1 MFVKKT
7 DGLFHPCAAYIGR
20 REGRYDAQTTLSGG
34 ACVADGGGRGAA
46 AALAVCGVAEYA
58 DRRAHAS
65 PWEWG
70 KALYW
75 PVLAAL
81 LLLRWMAAD
90 ETEHPV
96 GRAWWLAAALPLV
109 MTGACW
115 ALGAA
120 GESILWIWL
129 AVLTLGLPAGLLPRG
144 RGSALLPLTL
154 AVLLGAA
161 YLLFT
166 VLPPLGGPFTDPAD
180 VSALAP
186 IPY

>member
-1 MFVKKT
+1 MRKRLYRA
-7 DGLFHPCAAYIGR
+7 GLAW
-20 REGRYDAQTTLSGG
+20 LM
-34 ACVADGGGRGAA
+34 
-46 AALAVCGVAEYA
+46 AVGVALLLRWLYVVWPNTLTA
-58 DRRAHAS
+58 VLTPVSAS

-90 ETEHPV
+90 ETERPA

-120 GESILWIWL
+120 GESIQI
-129 AVLTLGLPAGLLPRG
+129 G
-144 RGSALLPLTL
+144 RAH
-154 AVLLGAA
+154 V
-161 YLLFT
+161 
-166 VLPPLGGPFTDPAD
+166 
-180 VSALAP
+180 
-186 IPY
+186 

>member
-1 MFVKKT
+1 MGGPNT
-7 DGLFHPCAAYIGR
+7 RTAGLTP
-20 REGRYDAQTTLSGG
+20 GG
-34 ACVADGGGRGAA
+34 ASAGGG
-46 AALAVCGVAEYA
+46 
-58 DRRAHAS
+58 
-65 PWEWG
+65 G
-70 KALYW
+70 KALDW

-81 LLLRWMAAD
+81 LVRRWRAAD
-90 ETEHPV
+90 ETERPA
-96 GRAWWLAAALPLV
+96 GRAWWRAAALPLV

-120 GESILWIWL
+120 GESVLWIWL

>member
-1 MFVKKT
+1 
-7 DGLFHPCAAYIGR
+7 
-20 REGRYDAQTTLSGG
+20 
-34 ACVADGGGRGAA
+34 
-46 AALAVCGVAEYA
+46 
-58 DRRAHAS
+58 
-65 PWEWG
+65 
-70 KALYW
+70 
-75 PVLAAL
+75 
-81 LLLRWMAAD
+81 MAAD
-90 ETEHPV
+90 ETEHPA

-115 ALGAA
+115 VLGAA

-129 AVLTLGLPAGLLPRG
+129 AVLTLGLPAGLLSRG

>member
-1 MFVKKT
+1 MRKRLYRA
-7 DGLFHPCAAYIGR
+7 GLAW
-20 REGRYDAQTTLSGG
+20 LM
-34 ACVADGGGRGAA
+34 
-46 AALAVCGVAEYA
+46 AVGVALLLRWLYVVWPNTLTA
-58 DRRAHAS
+58 VLTPVSAS

-90 ETEHPV
+90 ETERP
-96 GRAWWLAAALPLV
+96 
-109 MTGACW
+109 ACW

-129 AVLTLGLPAGLLPRG
+129 AVLTLGLPAGLLSRG

>member
-1 MFVKKT
+1 MRKRLYRA
-7 DGLFHPCAAYIGR
+7 GLAW
-20 REGRYDAQTTLSGG
+20 LM
-34 ACVADGGGRGAA
+34 
-46 AALAVCGVAEYA
+46 AVGVALLLRWLYVVWPNTLTA
-58 DRRAHAS
+58 VLTPVSAS

-90 ETEHPV
+90 ETEHPA

-129 AVLTLGLPAGLLPRG
+129 AVLTLGAPGGTSVARA
-144 RGSALLPLTL
+144 R
-154 AVLLGAA
+154 LGA
-161 YLLFT
+161 
-166 VLPPLGGPFTDPAD
+166 PAAD
-180 VSALAP
+180 ARGAARRGVSALHGAAAARRTVHGSGGC
-186 IPY
+186 IRARADSVLIGT

>member
-1 MFVKKT
+1 M
-7 DGLFHPCAAYIGR
+7 
-20 REGRYDAQTTLSGG
+20 
-34 ACVADGGGRGAA
+34 
-46 AALAVCGVAEYA
+46 AVGVALLLRWLYVVWPNTLTA
-58 DRRAHAS
+58 VLTPVSAS

-90 ETEHPV
+90 ETERPA

-129 AVLTLGLPAGLLPRG
+129 AVLTLGLPAGLLSRG

>member
-1 MFVKKT
+1 MRRRFYRA
-7 DGLFHPCAAYIGR
+7 GLGSLMAVGTALLLRWLYAAWPN
-20 REGRYDAQTTLSGG
+20 TLT
-34 ACVADGGGRGAA
+34 
-46 AALAVCGVAEYA
+46 AVLTPV
-58 DRRAHAS
+58 DAS

-75 PVLAAL
+75 PLLAAL

-90 ETEHPV
+90 GTERP
-96 GRAWWLAAALPLV
+96 GDGGLWLAAVLPLV

-120 GESILWIWL
+120 GESVLWIWL
-129 AVLTLGLPAGLLPRG
+129 VVLTMGLLAG
-144 RGSALLPLTL
+144 MLLHGEGAALLPLAL
-154 AVLLGAA
+154 VVLLGAA

>member
-1 MFVKKT
+1 MRKRLYRA
-7 DGLFHPCAAYIGR
+7 GLAW
-20 REGRYDAQTTLSGG
+20 LM
-34 ACVADGGGRGAA
+34 
-46 AALAVCGVAEYA
+46 AVGVALLLRWLYVVWPNTLTA
-58 DRRAHAS
+58 VLTPVSAS

-90 ETEHPV
+90 ETEHPA

-129 AVLTLGLPAGLLPRG
+129 AVLTLGLPAGLLSRG
-144 RGSALLPLTL
+144 RG
-154 AVLLGAA
+154 AA
-161 YLLFT
+161 RR
-166 VLPPLGGPFTDPAD
+166 G
-180 VSALAP
+180 VSALHSAAAARRAVHGSGGC
-186 IPY
+186 IRARADSVLIGT

>member
-1 MFVKKT
+1 MRKRLYRS
-7 DGLFHPCAAYIGR
+7 GLAW
-20 REGRYDAQTTLSGG
+20 LM
-34 ACVADGGGRGAA
+34 
-46 AALAVCGVAEYA
+46 AVGVALLLRWLYVVWPNTLTA
-58 DRRAHAS
+58 VLTPVSAS

-90 ETEHPV
+90 ETEHPA

-129 AVLTLGLPAGLLPRG
+129 AVL
-144 RGSALLPLTL
+144 
-154 AVLLGAA
+154 LGAA

>member
-1 MFVKKT
+1 M
-7 DGLFHPCAAYIGR
+7 
-20 REGRYDAQTTLSGG
+20 
-34 ACVADGGGRGAA
+34 
-46 AALAVCGVAEYA
+46 GVA
-58 DRRAHAS
+58 
-65 PWEWG
+65 
-70 KALYW
+70 
-75 PVLAAL
+75 
-81 LLLRWMAAD
+81 LLLRWLYVVWPNTLTAVLTPVSAA
-90 ETEHPV
+90 V
-96 GRAWWLAAALPLV
+96 GVGPRHSTGRFSRRCCSCGGWPRTRRSAQRSGCGGLAAALPLV

-129 AVLTLGLPAGLLPRG
+129 AVLTLGLPAGLLSRG

>member
-1 MFVKKT
+1 MRKRLYRA
-7 DGLFHPCAAYIGR
+7 GLAW
-20 REGRYDAQTTLSGG
+20 LM
-34 ACVADGGGRGAA
+34 
-46 AALAVCGVAEYA
+46 AVGVALLLRWLYVVWPNTLTA
-58 DRRAHAS
+58 VLTPVSAS

-90 ETEHPV
+90 ETEHPA

-129 AVLTLGLPAGLLPRG
+129 AVLTLGLPAGFLSRG

>member
-1 MFVKKT
+1 MALLLRWLYVVW
-7 DGLFHPCAAYIGR
+7 PN
-20 REGRYDAQTTLSGG
+20 TLT
-34 ACVADGGGRGAA
+34 
-46 AALAVCGVAEYA
+46 AVLTPVS
-58 DRRAHAS
+58 AS

-90 ETEHPV
+90 ETERPA
-96 GRAWWLAAALPLV
+96 GGAWWLAAALPLV

-129 AVLTLGLPAGLLPRG
+129 AVLTLGLPAGLLSR
-144 RGSALLPLTL
+144 
-154 AVLLGAA
+154 GAA
-161 YLLFT
+161 RR
-166 VLPPLGGPFTDPAD
+166 
-180 VSALAP
+180 SCR
-186 IPY
+186 